1 MTSMTSP
8 ILPCKKTKKI
18 MAAQQILFFGG
29 NTQNLFLGGNTQNL
43 FFGGEH
49 LEQEEFFFQE
59 LVSCIVSGVFFLQ
72 LVLKM
77 L

>member
-1 MTSMTSP
+1 MTSP
-8 ILPCKKTKKI
+8 ILPCKKTEKI
-18 MAAQQILFFGG
+18 MAAQQILFF
-29 NTQNLFLGGNTQNL
+29 GGNTQNL

-59 LVSCIVSGVFFLQ
+59 LVSCIVSGVFLLQ